1 VVQLT
6 RLTKSGKRQWIS
18 TSRLLT
24 HSVITLGITL
34 FLSYLAS
41 GFDTWLHISGESS
54 FVEAGTPILGS
65 VGSPFGRQINQTRC
79 EYFAQNSSRDLGPN
93 PDLLDL
99 CGIFK
104 TLPTDG
110 VFGNDG
116 PDTSASSAEAGLT
129 LSNSSHSNLVVLTD
143 DQHAI
148 MVPPD
153 LPLDVMFNATTV
165 GVKSECRRFVL
176 DVGLL

>member
-1 VVQLT
+1 M
-6 RLTKSGKRQWIS
+6 
-18 TSRLLT
+18 
-24 HSVITLGITL
+24 L

-41 GFDTWLHISGESS
+41 GFDTWLHISGESA
-54 FVEAGTPILGS
+54 FVEAETPILGS
-65 VGSPFGRQINQTRC
+65 GGSPFGRQINQTRC
-79 EYFAQNSSRDLGPN
+79 EYFARNSSQDLGPN

-104 TLPTDG
+104 TLPNNTR
-110 VFGNDG
+110 FGYDA
-116 PDTSASSAEAGLT
+116 PDTSASSPEASLT
-129 LSNSSHSNLVVLTD
+129 LSNSSYSNFVALTD

-176 DVGLL
+176 DVGLT